1 MTILVA
7 MHLGSQTMLIAD
19 KYVFSDK
26 YVPGQPRVIKH
37 VDYVKVHQNNNFS
50 TVSGGSGSAMD
61 TSLSY
66 LRDKTIT
73 GETELR
79 GMSEHLIEDLIK
91 PWGQYLPGEITLM
104 YVSAHIDNQAKLFT
118 VVHDELK
125 TGGRLKQLTE
135 HEAGEILFAIP
146 RTITPEDGAEFKR
159 EVTEVVDAFMAGQ
172 GKDLRPDDAV
182 AVAGL
187 AKSVCTV
194 LNKLSKATKA
204 ISPDFDL
211 SVLSASGHAFT
222 GYVNLLGP
230 EKVVLTQKRGEDLPD
245 SERHL
250 VANKDGI
257 VVAREGVERKVMRHY
272 ESAPGLMR

>member
-19 KYVFSDK
+19 KYLFSDK
-26 YVPGQPRVIKH
+26 YVVGQPRSIKQA
-37 VDYVKVHQNNNFS
+37 DFVKVHQSSNYAS
-50 TVSGGSGSAMD
+50 VSGGSASAMD
-61 TSLSY
+61 VCLKY
-66 LRDKTIT
+66 LNDKTIT

-91 PWGQYLPGEITLM
+91 PWGEYLPGEITLM

-125 TGGRLKQLTE
+125 SGGRLKQLTD
-135 HEAGEILFAIP
+135 HEAGEVLFAIP
-146 RTITPEDGAEFKR
+146 RTITPEAGEEFKR

-187 AKSVCTV
+187 AKSVCTI

-222 GYVNLLGP
+222 GYVNLHRP
-230 EKVVLTQKRGEDLPD
+230 EKVVLTQKSGEDLPNL
-245 SERHL
+245 ERNSS
-250 VANKDGI
+250 VNADG
-257 VVAREGVERKVMRHY
+257 VVIAREGVERKVMRHY